1 MPGLLDFLNSDD
13 ARLGIG
19 LLAASGPQ
27 TDPTK
32 TGLGYALQAAMAD
45 VDARKKAA
53 LQNQYLQS
61 QIQDTSAQAKAREA
75 ELALKQQKQGWL
87 IGLTQPGGGA
97 APAPSAPTGDAPT
110 APTGI
115 TGSGLLSYGGQAVT
129 PATTDTPTS
138 PAGFTS
144 QLRPETAAVA
154 QSFPVEQ
161 RSWLQQVHD
170 RTGADLDA
178 MIADIATNDGKNLST
193 IVKEASAPKF
203 LSGPGGVQQVARATP
218 GQGVGGYTIATDPQ
232 GVDLYRRTEE
242 AKAQAAAGGRVT
254 TMRDPAQGNREVPLT
269 DAQLIAAANARGAAP
284 ATPPPPATVQPV
296 IGGPR
301 IVKGSL
307 NNNVAPG
314 LPPAEPGMVGSFDV
328 GRDGKVDVQRAMSAV
343 NGMTNP
349 QEKAN
354 AWSALQNQIAKEDA
368 AAGVPP
374 TPAAVKVAAAAGP
387 VAAPAVAPP
396 TPGAKSGYFKD
407 FSPEEK
413 GTQAASDEY
422 KKLDAKSLQEM
433 GAQIRTSGFNSNAK
447 IASLTRLDQLLGNFE
462 GGKYG
467 KDTFELARGANS
479 FGLKIDPKLPNKEA
493 AEALT
498 SQYALEQRNPSGG
511 AGMPGGLSNTD
522 RDYLYGM
529 SPGMAQS
536 AEGRKTIINNQIAL
550 AKRDQEVAGA
560 ANKWV
565 KQYGQLTPDF
575 FDQLQDYSNKH
586 PLFSKAAP

>member
-32 TGLGYALQAAMAD
+32 TGLGYALQSAMAD

-97 APAPSAPTGDAPT
+97 PSAVPSAPMGDAPA
-110 APTGI
+110 APMGI
-115 TGSGLLSYGGQAVT
+115 TGSGLLNYGGQPVT
-129 PATTDTPTS
+129 PAATDTPTS

-144 QLRPETAAVA
+144 ELRPETAAVA

-232 GVDLYRRTEE
+232 GVDLFRRTEE

-254 TMRDPAQGNREVPLT
+254 TIRDPEQGNREVPVT
-269 DAQLIAAANARGAAP
+269 DAQLIAAANARAAP
-284 ATPPPPATVQPV
+284 TTTPPPPATVQPV

-301 IVKGSL
+301 IIKGSL

-328 GRDGKVDVQRAMSAV
+328 GRDGKVDVQRAMSAI
-343 NGMTNP
+343 NGMSNP

-374 TPAAVKVAAAAGP
+374 KVAAVAAP
-387 VAAPAVAPP
+387 VAAPAPAAAPN
-396 TPGAKSGYFKD
+396 AKSGYFKD

-536 AEGRKTIINNQIAL
+536 AEGRKNIINNQIAL
-550 AKRDQEVAGA
+550 AKRDQEVAAA

-565 KQYGQLTPDF
+565 KQFGQLTPDF

-586 PLFSKAAP
+586 PLFKATP